1 VDAASP
7 GDTII
12 VRDGTYT
19 ENVKVNKDHLTIK
32 SDNGA
37 EKTIVQAAN
46 PDDHVFE
53 VTGDYV
59 SITGLTMIGGG
70 KGGAV
75 ISVIN
80 SSYTEIENN
89 ICRHEQL
96 IYQSGGITLL
106 NSPNSSVRGNTVYSA
121 EEEAIQLQNCPNSV
135 IKDNTCSGADDAIE
149 LWNSSNSI
157 VEGNICFANSGV
169 GIRLWNSSGIIV
181 RNNDS
186 SNNWA
191 AGIWLGGCTNTL
203 IEKNVCL
210 SNHHGN
216 IMLIASSYNIVKE
229 NTCSNSVGDAAGIWV
244 SDGSSENTI
253 YRNNLINN
261 VKNAYDDVG
270 TNFWRSP
277 EKMTYFY
284 KGKTY
289 TNYLGNYWS
298 DYTGSDADGDG
309 IGDAPYS
316 IYGIELPAKDS
327 YPLIEPFEN
336 YFLGENRPPNV
347 PLNLAQL
354 KSDGTEI
361 PEGGT
366 TTESLVIFKGT
377 VSDPDGDDVRLE
389 IELRRFEEQF
399 SGESTPETIS
409 SFVPS
414 GSEVT
419 IPRYGLTT
427 GVYKWRYRA
436 RDSRGAVSEWREF
449 GTPGNEGGDF
459 QVSSPKGLEVKIEA
473 EAPEGYYVNKPL
485 TLRVTVTNKTNQIGG
500 SATARNVIVTI
511 KEPQGGEIEF
521 QNLQSTLGDL
531 APGQSK
537 TAEFSGTMKKA
548 GLNVE
553 VWAYAEGD
561 TDLGKIRGEGQV
573 IITIN
578 GPQAPGPEWSFA
590 IITDLHIGFGY
601 PDYGPEG
608 FDDKYG
614 NGQEYYLTERLRKVV
629 ETINSDPS
637 IKFVIV
643 LGDLSDSA
651 EYTEFL
657 KAREILNHLNVPY
670 IPVMGNHDAYPYTQ
684 ATEPLSSAELLGAIL
699 PFLDGMDILDFA
711 NPTLWD
717 VARDFFLYWWD
728 PLIPLGIPVP
738 GSPLHYQPDIRE
750 KELTALYAMGDRYFH
765 EVFWGPENQQNVSRL
780 EALFGL
786 ERQYHDPPEDP
797 HQPMFHNYVFEYSG
811 IRFIVLD
818 CNERKLDASG
828 AKLSPETEEWLKTK
842 LVRDQPTIL
851 LAHQPLI
858 MSQLPEPLGTQCFSE
873 ADLAKIRDIINQS
886 GARILA
892 AFGGH
897 THGNF
902 YANPQYDQALDKEIP
917 IFVPLLNK
925 QKKISISIGAKS
937 MLSCDVFITEAVAKE
952 TARWLE
958 WFRQTFPDWYGRF
971 PFSTRDGACVRIVRM
986 RGDEIIEQ
994 RTIRVTEE
1002 QNLPPVAYFT
1012 NFPKGEKVPCLVHLT
1027 AFPYD
1032 PDGNPSNFK
1041 YSWDLGGGKAWSDP
1055 NEREVWVHFPGR
1067 GDYAVTLYVTDEGG
1081 AKASFT
1087 RIIPVRSL
1095 FEIILK
1101 SPADLVVIDPDGYTL
1116 TKDISE
1122 VPGMSYFQIDLF
1134 SNGSVEDL
1142 VAVWEKKPGNY
1153 VIKVIPEPDARPD
1166 DVYTLQIL
1174 FGNEVITLAN
1184 NVKISNIPEQYAIRV
1199 TETEIIPVGYVP
1211 LGKVV
1216 THGPNPVPAEGCIF
1230 WLALPADTVS
1240 ATLKIYAVDGALLV
1254 SIPLDPTADH
1264 YPPVGRWVPQDSNGR
1279 LLGTGLYLY
1288 LVEIHHADGRVTY
1301 SPLQKMVIKR

>member
-1 VDAASP
+1 MVWAR
-7 GDTII
+7 G
-12 VRDGTYT
+12 R
-19 ENVKVNKDHLTIK
+19 
-32 SDNGA
+32 
-37 EKTIVQAAN
+37 
-46 PDDHVFE
+46 
-53 VTGDYV
+53 
-59 SITGLTMIGGG
+59 
-70 KGGAV
+70 
-75 ISVIN
+75 
-80 SSYTEIENN
+80 
-89 ICRHEQL
+89 
-96 IYQSGGITLL
+96 
-106 NSPNSSVRGNTVYSA
+106 VRGWSLAVLFLLSLSSAVFGQEILWIRQFGTLQWDHATDVAVDQTGNVYVVGSTYGVLPG
-121 EEEAIQLQNCPNSV
+121 QTKV
-135 IKDNTCSGADDAIE
+135 GARDAF
-149 LWNSSNSI
+149 
-157 VEGNICFANSGV
+157 V
-169 GIRLWNSSGIIV
+169 RKYNSSGNELWT
-181 RNNDS
+181 RQFGATWD
-186 SNNWA
+186 
-191 AGIWLGGCTNTL
+191 GGCLALAVAVDTAG
-203 IEKNVCL
+203 NVYVAGTVIGAL
-210 SNHHGN
+210 PEQTSAGN
-216 IMLIASSYNIVKE
+216 WDAFLRKY
-229 NTCSNSVGDAAGIWV
+229 DAAGNAVWTRQFGTDS
-244 SDGSSENTI
+244 SDSVNDVAVDGVG
-253 YRNNLINN
+253 N
-261 VKNAYDDVG
+261 VYVIGQSGQEAYIRKYD
-270 TNFWRSP
+270 SA
-277 EKMTYFY
+277 
-284 KGKTY
+284 
-289 TNYLGNYWS
+289 GNELWTRQFTTAAGWAEAYGVAV
-298 DYTGSDADGDG
+298 DQAGNVYV
-309 IGDAPYS
+309 IG
-316 IYGIELPAKDS
+316 
-327 YPLIEPFEN
+327 
-336 YFLGENRPPNV
+336 R
-347 PLNLAQL
+347 
-354 KSDGTEI
+354 
-361 PEGGT
+361 
-366 TTESLVIFKGT
+366 
-377 VSDPDGDDVRLE
+377 
-389 IELRRFEEQF
+389 
-399 SGESTPETIS
+399 
-409 SFVPS
+409 PS
-414 GSEVT
+414 GSEPLNFGGF
-419 IPRYGLTT
+419 IRKY
-427 GVYKWRYRA
+427 
-436 RDSRGAVSEWREF
+436 DSAGNELWTREF
-449 GTPGNEGGDF
+449 GTAAGAEIYSVATDEAGNLYIAGYTQQALPGQTFMGEVDAFVSKFNSAGDELWVRQFGTGYCDYAWGVVVDTIGNIYVAGSTYGTLPEQTGAGIPGYALDIYVRKYDGAGNEIWTRQFGSTENDDARGIAVDNAGNVYICGWTTGALPEQSNNGWGDAF
-459 QVSSPKGLEVKIEA
+459 VAKISQSVLPGQGYIAGKVRDASTSKGIQGATVEASGPITSSTTTDSNGN
-473 EAPEGYYVNKPL
+473 YTL
-485 TLRVTVTNKTNQIGG
+485 TLPPGTYTLTASASGYQPQTKTNIDVVSDRTVTVDFALTPV
-500 SATARNVIVTI
+500 A
-511 KEPQGGEIEF
+511 
-521 QNLQSTLGDL
+521 L
-531 APGQSK
+531 A
-537 TAEFSGTMKKA
+537 
-548 GLNVE
+548 
-553 VWAYAEGD
+553 
-561 TDLGKIRGEGQV
+561 
-573 IITIN
+573 
-578 GPQAPGPEWSFA
+578 EWSFA
-590 IITDLHIGFGY
+590 VITDLHIGFGY

-657 KAREILNHLNVPY
+657 KAREILNYLNVPY

-786 ERQYHDPPEDP
+786 ERQYHDSPEDP

-1142 VAVWEKKPGNY
+1142 VAVWEKKLGNY

-1184 NVKISNIPEQYAIRV
+1184 NVKISNIPEQYTIRV

-1240 ATLKIYAVDGALLV
+1240 ATLKIYAVDGAFLV